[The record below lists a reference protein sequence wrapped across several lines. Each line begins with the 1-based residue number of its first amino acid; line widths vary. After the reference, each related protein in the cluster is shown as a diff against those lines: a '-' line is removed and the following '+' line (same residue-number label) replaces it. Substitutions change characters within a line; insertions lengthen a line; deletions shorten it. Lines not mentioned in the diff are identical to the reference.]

1 MMLLFLQNGR
11 ISTVTLVINKLLVKQ
26 LQQMTVLGKPV
37 DEVWPRT
44 GAYVGDYLAAYW
56 VIDRC

>member
-11 ISTVTLVINKLLVKQ
+11 ISSVTLVINKLLVKQ
-26 LQQMTVLGKPV
+26 LQQMTVVGEPV

-44 GAYVGDYLAAYW
+44 GA
-56 VIDRC
+56 